1 MTCNQCPFDGKYG
14 HLPTCTE
21 YNLSD
26 PYYDRPS
33 PPAEPKCDCGHRMS
47 NHAKNAFD
55 GLTCTMCGCA
65 DAPPLDRPPT
75 TEPAERELYE
85 HVKSDAWYDKAKSF
99 GRLEPKFPT
108 EPAESAGKAFCGCA
122 PNTVGHKP
130 PCKLARS
137 TAPPAET
144 TEHAKAFADAAIAKC
159 RESAYGPGNWANEG
173 EGDYGSWDDWRD
185 VIASTAEQ
193 YATKQIERFV
203 EEVEKEVNIN
213 GLDKRADDA
222 GRIWR
227 SFKAVQ
233 EKI

>member
-144 TEHAKAFADAAIAKC
+144 TEHAKALKKARAWLERSEWNGQGREHEWLGYCLADYAKA
-159 RESAYGPGNWANEG
+159 R
-173 EGDYGSWDDWRD
+173 
-185 VIASTAEQ
+185 
-193 YATKQIERFV
+193 
-203 EEVEKEVNIN
+203 
-213 GLDKRADDA
+213 
-222 GRIWR
+222 
-227 SFKAVQ
+227 
-233 EKI
+233 